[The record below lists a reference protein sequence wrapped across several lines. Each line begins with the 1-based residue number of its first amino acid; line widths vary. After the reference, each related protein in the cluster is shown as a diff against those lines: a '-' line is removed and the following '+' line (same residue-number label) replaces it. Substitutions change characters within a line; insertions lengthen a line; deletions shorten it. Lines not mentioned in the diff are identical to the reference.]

1 MSNSTGPKLL
11 SIKHDRPGIFEV
23 GIYIARH
30 PISSQLA
37 TFYND
42 QNAPWKRLNDLVAG
56 ISFMWRRS
64 LPDVRYYTHTA
75 APYDPNVIGLL
86 GREGIFCAFL
96 KHTPQ
101 SYTICAGFY
110 QFRLKMHCV
119 ALPGSS
125 LLLSEIFLQDICKQ
139 IAVHHGFHR

>member
-42 QNAPWKRLNDLVAG
+42 LNAPWKRLNDLVAG
-56 ISFMWRRS
+56 IISCGADLYQTSDITRIQRHFI
-64 LPDVRYYTHTA
+64 LP
-75 APYDPNVIGLL
+75 L
-86 GREGIFCAFL
+86 
-96 KHTPQ
+96 
-101 SYTICAGFY
+101 
-110 QFRLKMHCV
+110 
-119 ALPGSS
+119 
-125 LLLSEIFLQDICKQ
+125 
-139 IAVHHGFHR
+139 